1 MKNVPMFVG
10 EPLVS
15 LISPWLQEPEPTVWQ
30 ALTPSKRHSPSVP
43 VESSRGGKGKEQ
55 PLLLSMLL

>member
-1 MKNVPMFVG
+1 MKNVLMFVG
-10 EPLVS
+10 EPL
-15 LISPWLQEPEPTVWQ
+15 ISPCFPLVT
-30 ALTPSKRHSPSVP
+30 AGRHMAGTDTPKRHSPSVP